1 MQQAAATRYYVVGA
15 EFGVGGR
22 VQLDE
27 QRLRADVGQVGSGDR
42 GDVRVQRALE
52 QLRADFVATLGR
64 AQADGEINAQLNPE
78 DLGNLLI
85 VTAQGAALMSKVP
98 ENKSVAIGAMRGLLS
113 TMEAA

>member
-1 MQQAAATRYYVVGA
+1 MHGGGA
-15 EFGVGGR
+15 
-22 VQLDE
+22 L
-27 QRLRADVGQVGSGDR
+27 LADLLPADHHF
-42 GDVRVQRALE
+42 L
-52 QLRADFVATLGR
+52 LRADFVATLGR